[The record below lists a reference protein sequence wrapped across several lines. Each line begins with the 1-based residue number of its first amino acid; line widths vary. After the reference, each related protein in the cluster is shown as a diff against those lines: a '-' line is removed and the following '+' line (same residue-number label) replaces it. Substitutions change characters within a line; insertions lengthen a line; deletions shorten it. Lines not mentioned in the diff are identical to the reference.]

1 MKLLLLLA
9 LTLIPGCAY
18 KGDVYLY
25 SPLGAGNAIE
35 KSVDADLDIPLL
47 P

>member
-9 LTLIPGCAY
+9 LLLPGCAY

-25 SPLGAGNAIE
+25 SPSGEGNAVE
-35 KSVDADLDIPLL
+35 KAFDTDIDVPLL